1 MSLLN
6 ICIIPKYLVPE
17 KKTISIYVT
26 SMGDDVYK
34 NQLLCY
40 KFFIRVGMDTYL
52 AGY

>member
-1 MSLLN
+1 M
-6 ICIIPKYLVPE
+6 PKYLVPE

-26 SMGDDVYK
+26 SIGDDVYK

-40 KFFIRVGMDTYL
+40 KFYIRVWPNTYL